1 MGDATAGRSIPWVSR
16 GGSVFRTYGEGAQR
30 VFTAAFRARG
40 AEQAQRRRIS
50 IGDVHYLRRITLSR
64 PNTRVRS
71 PSGKV

>member
-1 MGDATAGRSIPWVSR
+1 MGDATARRSITVGWEN
-16 GGSVFRTYGEGAQR
+16 VFRTYGEGAQR

-40 AEQAQRRRIS
+40 RAAQRRHIY

-71 PSGKV
+71 SSGKV